1 MAVINVYEQYFEAQ
15 GTFNGVKRKAALVMP
30 VSDSE
35 AGQ

>member
-15 GTFNGVKRKAALVMP
+15 GTFNGVKRKVALVMP